1 MWSRLAQI
9 IGFGNPRFTRPDGP
23 VRPKLLVTTG
33 CVDGLNACLAP
44 ERRKGHEGI
53 AYLFGRTD
61 GMVTLAV
68 TAFRPKAKTTPGSF
82 LVEPRAMARG
92 VRAAADL
99 GLQIVA
105 QVHTHPGAAYHSD
118 GDIEGARIRYAGYA
132 SIVLPEYG
140 RHLPRFDGAA
150 VYISDK
156 TDQWIELSP
165 EEVVIISERVPWTRS
180 NGGGNATTARSG
192 MREDV

>member
-1 MWSRLAQI
+1 MSSRFAQI
-9 IGFGNPRFTRPDGP
+9 IGFGKPRFTRPDGP

-33 CVDGLNACLAP
+33 CVDGLNVCLAP
-44 ERRKGHEGI
+44 EQPKGHEGI
-53 AYLFGRTD
+53 AYLLGRTD

-68 TAFRPKAKTTPGSF
+68 TAFRPEAKTTPGSF
-82 LVEPRAMARG
+82 LVEPLAMARG

-118 GDIEGARIRYAGYA
+118 GDVEGARIRYAGYA

-150 VYISDK
+150 VYMSDK
-156 TDQWIELSP
+156 IDQWIELSL
-165 EEVVIISERVPWTRS
+165 EEVIVITERVPWTRS
-180 NGGGNATTARSG
+180 NGGVNGTTAHSD
-192 MREDV
+192 MQADC